1 MAQFAATVHIAYDGT
16 GCPRKELI
24 DWLKEATVLDFDSE
38 SHAMPDGVEDLACT
52 IDWSSL
58 KEVKR

>member
-1 MAQFAATVHIAYDGT
+1 MARFVATVYVAYDGP

-24 DWLKEATVLDFDSE
+24 EWLKEATVLDFDSE
-38 SHAMPDGVEDLACT
+38 SYGMPDGVEDLACT

-58 KEVKR
+58 KKES